1 MTRGQYGNVYVM
13 GRQSNPSEAIEE
25 EEDEEDEKKDELFV
39 NWNTW

>member
-13 GRQSNPSEAIEE
+13 GRQSNPSETIE

-39 NWNTW
+39 N